1 MNKNLTI
8 IGSSFFILEAIGII
22 IYLLDI
28 TMSIETMVAIIFA
41 GAINIAFFG
50 IFSLLWTFYMK
61 MGYCIPIWLRFKVES
76 YHELGCN
83 PSHLLKSLTLIL

>member
-28 TMSIETMVAIIFA
+28 TMSVEKLVGLMCI
-41 GAINIAFFG
+41 GAVNIAFLVILLSG
-50 IFSLLWTFYMK
+50 AFSK
-61 MGYCIPIWLRFKVES
+61 E
-76 YHELGCN
+76 E
-83 PSHLLKSLTLIL
+83 